1 MADYYQL
8 LGVDRNASAED
19 IKKAFRKLAMKYH
32 PDKNPGDAKAEETFK
47 EINQAYE
54 VLSNAEKR
62 KTYDQYG
69 HDNYH
74 RAHSGGGG
82 GPGGFDF
89 SSGFS
94 DIFDEVFN
102 DFMGGGR
109 KRRGGGSMQQPGS
122 DLRYNLDITLE
133 EAFKGKKTTIKFSS
147 QMACESCQGTGAAEG
162 SSQVTCPGCQGA
174 GRIRSQQGFFA
185 FERTCPQ
192 CQGAGVII
200 EKPCRPCQGQGRVNK
215 QRTLEVTIP
224 VGVEDGTRIRLAGEG
239 ESGLRGGGSG
249 DLYIFLSIKP
259 HTFFERQA
267 EHLFCHATI
276 PMVTAT
282 LGGIIEIP
290 GIEGK
295 RLKVPIP
302 EGTQAGQK
310 IRLKGQGMPKLRSTL
325 RGDLYIDVTVE
336 TPVNLTERQKDLLKE
351 FSGIGNK
358 TSPKSEGFF
367 DKIKGLW
374 GDLTE

>member
-1 MADYYQL
+1 
-8 LGVDRNASAED
+8 V
-19 IKKAFRKLAMKYH
+19 
-32 PDKNPGDAKAEETFK
+32 
-47 EINQAYE
+47 
-54 VLSNAEKR
+54 
-62 KTYDQYG
+62 
-69 HDNYH
+69 
-74 RAHSGGGG
+74 
-82 GPGGFDF
+82 
-89 SSGFS
+89 
-94 DIFDEVFN
+94 
-102 DFMGGGR
+102 
-109 KRRGGGSMQQPGS
+109 
-122 DLRYNLDITLE
+122 
-133 EAFKGKKTTIKFSS
+133 
-147 QMACESCQGTGAAEG
+147 
-162 SSQVTCPGCQGA
+162 
-174 GRIRSQQGFFA
+174 RSQQGFFA

-224 VGVEDGTRIRLAGEG
+224 VGVEDGTRIRLSGEG
-239 ESGLRGGGSG
+239 ESGLRGGGPG
-249 DLYIFLSIKP
+249 DLYIFLSLKP

-267 EHLFCHATI
+267 EHLFCQATI
-276 PMVTAT
+276 PMVTAA

-310 IRLKGQGMPKLRSTL
+310 IRLKGQGMPKLRSTV

-336 TPVNLTERQKDLLKE
+336 TPVNLTERQKEILKE
-351 FSGIGNK
+351 FSGIGTK
-358 TSPKSEGFF
+358 TNPKSEGFF

>member
-69 HDNYH
+69 HDNYQ
-74 RAHSGGGG
+74 RAQSGGGG

-133 EAFKGKKTTIKFSS
+133 EAFKGKKPPLNFHPRWPANPAKEP
-147 QMACESCQGTGAAEG
+147 A
-162 SSQVTCPGCQGA
+162 PRR
-174 GRIRSQQGFFA
+174 GR
-185 FERTCPQ
+185 
-192 CQGAGVII
+192 
-200 EKPCRPCQGQGRVNK
+200 
-215 QRTLEVTIP
+215 
-224 VGVEDGTRIRLAGEG
+224 
-239 ESGLRGGGSG
+239 
-249 DLYIFLSIKP
+249 
-259 HTFFERQA
+259 
-267 EHLFCHATI
+267 
-276 PMVTAT
+276 
-282 LGGIIEIP
+282 
-290 GIEGK
+290 
-295 RLKVPIP
+295 
-302 EGTQAGQK
+302 
-310 IRLKGQGMPKLRSTL
+310 
-325 RGDLYIDVTVE
+325 
-336 TPVNLTERQKDLLKE
+336 
-351 FSGIGNK
+351 
-358 TSPKSEGFF
+358 PKSPVLGVRGRGAYVLSRAFLPSSGPVPNV
-367 DKIKGLW
+367 KALG
-374 GDLTE
+374 

>member
-8 LGVDRNASAED
+8 LGVDRAASAED

-32 PDKNPGDAKAEETFK
+32 PDKNPGDAKAEEKFK

-62 KTYDQYG
+62 KAYDQYG
-69 HDNYH
+69 HENYQ
-74 RAHSGGGG
+74 RAQSGGGG
-82 GPGGFDF
+82 AGPGGFDF

-109 KRRGGGSMQQPGS
+109 KRRGGASMQQPGS
-122 DLRYNLDITLE
+122 DLRYNLEITLE
-133 EAFKGKKTTIKFSS
+133 EAFKGKKTTIQFSS
-147 QMACESCQGTGAAEG
+147 QMACESCQGSGAAEG
-162 SSQVTCPGCQGA
+162 SSQVTCPTCQGA
-174 GRIRSQQGFFA
+174 GRVRSQQGFFA

-192 CQGAGVII
+192 CQGAGVMI

-215 QRTLEVTIP
+215 QRTLDVSIP
-224 VGVEDGTRIRLAGEG
+224 VGVEDGTRIRLSGEG
-239 ESGLRGGGSG
+239 ESGLRGGGPG
-249 DLYIFLSIKP
+249 DLYIFLSLKP

-267 EHLFCHATI
+267 EHLFCQATI
-276 PMVTAT
+276 PMVTAA

-310 IRLKGQGMPKLRSTL
+310 IRLKGQGMPKLRSTV

-336 TPVNLTERQKDLLKE
+336 TPVNLTERQKEILKE
-351 FSGIGNK
+351 FSGIGTK
-358 TSPKSEGFF
+358 TNPKSEGFF

-374 GDLTE
+374 GD